1 MFFFLIESFKL
12 VSLDKKTNKQ
22 KLSKME
28 RETLPGQSTEGF
40 KRTPSKNRLY
50 LGGLGIIC
58 RPGTAMCAKRV
69 TPLSRRGHAGS
80 EVAGTGPAA
89 SGGGL

>member
-1 MFFFLIESFKL
+1 
-12 VSLDKKTNKQ
+12 
-22 KLSKME
+22 ME

-50 LGGLGIIC
+50 LGGLGILC
-58 RPGTAMCAKRV
+58 RPGDSYVCEACDSTQPA
-69 TPLSRRGHAGS
+69 GHAGS

-89 SGGGL
+89 SGGGR